1 MANALLRNGFHRGKV
16 FRYSGSR
23 VAMCGQRSDR
33 ARSRAPRQP
42 SPKCPVQ
49 CLVKSLWLWG
59 GPSLSNQAGSSTLSL
74 FVISTT
80 SEAKASPA
88 AHGDDKP
95 HSSISDTRLSG
106 SCVLALP
113 QATVPGTP
121 STELLHEHRPRYCTN
136 IDRGIARIAPDV
148 QGLRALPKAGI
159 LCYILLFPGGAL
171 CLQSS
176 SILLNRIEILVTA
189 YKLLL
194 SGT

>member
-95 HSSISDTRLSG
+95 HSSMSDTRLAG

-136 IDRGIARIAPDV
+136 TDRGIARTPTEVLHESLPMSKVSEPCRRWAFSATFCFFLV
-148 QGLRALPKAGI
+148 ALSACNLRR
-159 LCYILLFPGGAL
+159 Y
-171 CLQSS
+171 
-176 SILLNRIEILVTA
+176 
-189 YKLLL
+189 Y
-194 SGT
+194 